1 LCNYIQSISM
11 GLLDDCEAHF
21 GTRDLYEV
29 LHVEKSIDAKKLK
42 KSYYSQ
48 SLKWHPD
55 RYSAGDADETKKQT
69 ATEKFQILS
78 KAYEIL
84 SDKDSRDLYDEC
96 GSVGEDDGPMSEE
109 DFERCV
115 KMWRG
120 QFKKV
125 TKEDIDAFYAKYTGS
140 EEEKE
145 DVKVAYEKCK
155 GDMDKIVEHVPSV
168 DNDEERLV
176 AIIKELIKE
185 GELEETKK
193 FKTSSAPKKVA
204 ARKRRAVE
212 EAKEA
217 EEALR
222 EIKAQEGG
230 GDLAALILRR
240 QGERANQATSFLAGL
255 EEKYGGGAKKTAK
268 KAKK

>member
-1 LCNYIQSISM
+1 M
-11 GLLDDCEAHF
+11 GLLDDCESHF

-29 LHVEKSIDAKKLK
+29 LHVDKTIDAKKLK

-55 RYSAGDADETKKQT
+55 RFSSDNADEDKKQT
-69 ATEKFQILS
+69 ATENFQVLS

-84 SDKDSRDLYDEC
+84 SDKEARAVYDET

-115 KMWRG
+115 AMWRG

-125 TKEDIDAFYAKYTGS
+125 TKEDIDAFFETYKGS
-140 EEEKE
+140 DEEKE
-145 DVKVAYEKCK
+145 DIVTAYEKCK
-155 GDMDKIVEHVPSV
+155 GDLDLIVEHVPSD
-168 DNDEERLV
+168 DNDEDRIVE
-176 AIIKELIKE
+176 IIKALIEE

-193 FKTSSAPKKVA
+193 FKSSSAPKKVA
-204 ARKRRAVE
+204 ARKRKAGE

-217 EEALR
+217 EKELQKLK
-222 EIKAQEGG
+222 EKEGE

-240 QGERANQATSFLAGL
+240 QADRQTQGVSFLANL
-255 EEKYGGGAKKTAK
+255 EAKYGSAAGGTKKGAKKTK
-268 KAKK
+268 K

>member
-1 LCNYIQSISM
+1 SVM

-21 GTRDLYEV
+21 GTRNLYEA
-29 LHVEKSIDAKKLK
+29 LHVEKSIEDKKLK
-42 KSYYSQ
+42 KAYYSQ

-55 RYSAGDADETKKQT
+55 RFSAEDSDETRKQL

-84 SDKDSRDLYDEC
+84 SDKESRAVYDET

-125 TKEDIDAFYAKYTGS
+125 TKEDIDAFFANYTGS

-145 DVKVAYEKCK
+145 DVAAAYEKCK
-155 GDMDKIVEHVPSV
+155 GDLDLIVEHVPSA
-168 DNDEERLV
+168 DNDESRLV
-176 AIIKELIKE
+176 EIIKQLIKD

-193 FKTSSAPKKVA
+193 FKTSSAPKKIA
-204 ARKRRAVE
+204 ARKRKADE

-217 EEALR
+217 EKMLKK
-222 EIKAQEGG
+222 ITDKEGE

-255 EEKYGGGAKKTAK
+255 EEKYGGGAKKGAK